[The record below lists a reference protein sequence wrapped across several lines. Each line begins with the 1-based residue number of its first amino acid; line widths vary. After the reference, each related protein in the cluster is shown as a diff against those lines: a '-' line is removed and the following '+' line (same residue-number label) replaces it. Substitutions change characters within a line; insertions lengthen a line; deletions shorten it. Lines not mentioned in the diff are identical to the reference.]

1 MQNSERSTSA
11 PYGNLVYRAP
21 VESAAQEEDDGG
33 TFWMACALVGVFIVI
48 AVTFVAATGLGAP
61 Q

>member
-1 MQNSERSTSA
+1 MQKSERSAPA

-21 VESAAQEEDDGG
+21 VDTAAQDEDDGG

-48 AVTFVAATGLGAP
+48 AVTFVAVTGLGAP

>member
-1 MQNSERSTSA
+1 MQNSERSAPA

-21 VESAAQEEDDGG
+21 VEPTHQDDEDGA